1 MNGTGGAARPRQTAM
16 ATPAAVA
23 ATAVPL
29 RRAGAEANV
38 KEEA

>member
-1 MNGTGGAARPRQTAM
+1 MSGTGGAARPRQTAM
-16 ATPAAVA
+16 ATSAEIA
-23 ATAVPL
+23 ATATPL